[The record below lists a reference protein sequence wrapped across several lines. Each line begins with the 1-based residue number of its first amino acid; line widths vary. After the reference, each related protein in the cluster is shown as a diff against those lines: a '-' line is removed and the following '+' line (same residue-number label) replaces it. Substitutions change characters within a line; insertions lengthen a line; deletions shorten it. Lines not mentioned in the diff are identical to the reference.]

1 MKTLIK
7 SVLLLL
13 LVTALTGCYGP
24 ASYND
29 SPNGVQRAELVNKNA
44 LGITVEHS
52 TWGKKIAFRFADE
65 HCASLG
71 KLAVYQGASLQF
83 GYDVISTWT
92 CVDAN

>member
-1 MKTLIK
+1 MNTRIK
-7 SVLLLL
+7 SALLLMFAM
-13 LVTALTGCYGP
+13 ALTGCYGP

-71 KLAVYQGASLQF
+71 KLVVYQGASL
-83 GYDVISTWT
+83 
-92 CVDAN
+92 